1 MREEFVEL
9 EKKFKKLQYKNFV
22 KFTKETEI
30 KNSFD
35 EVRKLP
41 ALAAFVLFIVLD
53 VIFWNFLPWILSLLF
68 AIFIVYLLALICS
81 CLVEIKVQNNKLY
94 IKKFLFKKIINE
106 CDIKKIYLVTSKIQ
120 ALGGLRAKIKIIY
133 KNKRGEDIYSV
144 DTMFLKYDKVKKML
158 STVEVEP
165 LTDEEKKNDFKNST
179 SFVDRSLIEFVDIC
193 FLLPMCILIM
203 IDFLL

>member
-165 LTDEEKKNDFKNST
+165 LTDEEKKDNFKNST